1 MNKNANRLLI
11 IDDEPEI
18 CNLFSAV
25 AERLGFD
32 VRTTGEADK
41 FVRLNQDFDPAVV
54 ILDLHMPQA
63 DGIEL
68 LRRLA
73 DDKCRAWILVVSG
86 ADTRVLGSAERLGA
100 NRGLNM
106 LGAMQKPVQLQEL
119 RGKLADTKTAQRGFT
134 QGDLEQAIATG
145 QLLVLFLPKVAV
157 HDNGD
162 WSVEGSEALVR
173 WDHPELGI
181 LMPDEFIPMA
191 EETGLIKPLTTFV
204 LNETVTQM
212 RWWHD
217 LGLDINVAVNV
228 GAQLLDDLEFPDRVS
243 DVLAQH
249 GVESSKLIL
258 EITETAAMGDRQTS
272 MDVLTRLRLKGIE
285 LAIDDFGTG
294 YSSLKQLFHMPFSE
308 LKIDASFV
316 LEVAESHEARTM
328 VETMVQLAH
337 NLGMSACCEGVE
349 TQEIWDFVAS
359 VNCDRVQGFL
369 ISRPIDSESLVNLV
383 REWQAA
389 GRTRKIIDVASERRS
404 RSVVTA
410 E

>member
-1 MNKNANRLLI
+1 MKKNANRLLV
-11 IDDEPEI
+11 IDDEAEI
-18 CNLFSAV
+18 CNLFATV
-25 AERLGFD
+25 AEQLGFE
-32 VRTTGEADK
+32 VRTTGEADEFIK
-41 FVRLNQDFDPAVV
+41 LNRDFDPTIV

-63 DGIEL
+63 DGIEV

-73 DDKCRAWILVVSG
+73 DDKCRAGILVISG
-86 ADTRVLGSAERLGA
+86 ADSRVLGSAERLGA

-119 RGKLADTKTAQRGFT
+119 RGKLGDAKLAQRKFT
-134 QGDLEQAIATG
+134 QADLEQAIAKE

-157 HDNGD
+157 HDNGG

-191 EETGLIKPLTTFV
+191 EDTGLIEPLTGFV
-204 LNETVTQM
+204 LNEAVEQL
-212 RWWHD
+212 RRWHD
-217 LGLDINVAVNV
+217 LGLGLNVAVNV
-228 GAQLLDDLEFPDRVS
+228 AAQLLEDLEFPDQVS
-243 DVLAQH
+243 KVLAQH
-249 GVESSKLIL
+249 DVESSKLIL
-258 EITETAAMGDRQTS
+258 EITESAAMGDRQTS

-294 YSSLKQLFHMPFSE
+294 YSSLKQLFYMPFSE

-316 LEVAESHEARTM
+316 LEVAESNEARTM
-328 VETMVQLAH
+328 VETMVTLAH

-349 TQEIWDFVAS
+349 TREIWDFIAS
-359 VNCDRVQGFL
+359 VNCDKAQGFL
-369 ISRPIDSESLVNLV
+369 ISRPIDSDSLVKLV
-383 REWQAA
+383 REWQDA
-389 GRTRKIIDVASERRS
+389 GSTRKIIDVASGKRS
-404 RSVVTA
+404 RSVVTT

>member
-1 MNKNANRLLI
+1 MNNNANRLLI

-18 CNLFSAV
+18 CDLFSAV

-32 VRTTGEADK
+32 VCTTGDANE
-41 FVRLNQDFDPAVV
+41 FIRLNREFDPTVI
-54 ILDLHMPQA
+54 ILDLQMPQA
-63 DGIEL
+63 DGVEL

-73 DDKCRAWILVVSG
+73 DDKCSAGILVVSG
-86 ADTRVLGSAERLGA
+86 ADNRVLGSAEQLGA
-100 NRGLNM
+100 NRGLEM
-106 LGAMQKPVQLQEL
+106 LGAMQKPVQLQDLRSKL
-119 RGKLADTKTAQRGFT
+119 RGTMTAQRGFT
-134 QGDLEQAIATG
+134 KVDLKKAIDNG

-157 HDNGD
+157 NENGE
-162 WSVEGSEALVR
+162 WSMEGSEALVR

-191 EETGLIKPLTTFV
+191 EETGLIKPLTAVV
-204 LNETVTQM
+204 LNETVTQL
-212 RWWHD
+212 RRWHD

-243 DVLAQH
+243 EVLAQH
-249 GVESSKLIL
+249 DVESSKLIL
-258 EITETAAMGDRQTS
+258 EITESVAMGDRQTS
-272 MDVLTRLRLKGIE
+272 MDVLTRLRLKGVE

-294 YSSLKQLFHMPFSE
+294 YSSLKQLFYMPFSE

-316 LEVAESHEARTM
+316 LEVARSQEARTM
-328 VETMVQLAH
+328 VDTMVQLAH

-359 VNCDRVQGFL
+359 VNCDKVQGYL
-369 ISRPIDSESLVNLV
+369 ISRPVDSDSLVNLV
-383 REWQAA
+383 REWQGA
-389 GRTRKIIDVASERRS
+389 GGTRKIIDVAPERRS
-404 RSVVTA
+404 RSVVTT

>member
-1 MNKNANRLLI
+1 MKKNANRLLV
-11 IDDEPEI
+11 IDDEAEI
-18 CNLFSAV
+18 CNLFSSV
-25 AERLGFD
+25 AEQLGFE
-32 VRTTGEADK
+32 VRTTGEADE
-41 FVRLNQDFDPAVV
+41 FISLNRDFNPTVV

-63 DGIEL
+63 DGVEV

-73 DDKCRAWILVVSG
+73 NDKCRAGILVVSG
-86 ADTRVLGSAERLGA
+86 ADRRVLGSAERLGA

-119 RGKLADTKTAQRGFT
+119 RGKLGDAKLAQRKFT
-134 QGDLEQAIATG
+134 PADLEQAIAKE

-157 HDNGD
+157 HDNGG

-191 EETGLIKPLTTFV
+191 EDTGLIKPLTGFV
-204 LNETVTQM
+204 LNETVEQL
-212 RWWHD
+212 RRWHD
-217 LGLDINVAVNV
+217 LGLDLNVAVNV
-228 GAQLLDDLEFPDRVS
+228 AAQLLEDLEFPDQVS
-243 DVLAQH
+243 KVLAQH
-249 GVESSKLIL
+249 DVEGSKLIL
-258 EITETAAMGDRQTS
+258 EITESAAMGDRQTS

-294 YSSLKQLFHMPFSE
+294 YSSLRQLFYMPFSE

-316 LEVAESHEARTM
+316 LEVAESNEARTM
-328 VETMVQLAH
+328 VEAMVTLAH

-359 VNCDRVQGFL
+359 INCDKVQGFL
-369 ISRPIDSESLVNLV
+369 ISRPIDSDSLVKLV
-383 REWQAA
+383 REWQDA
-389 GRTRKIIDVASERRS
+389 GSTRKIFDVASGKRS
-404 RSVVTA
+404 RSVAMT

>member
-1 MNKNANRLLI
+1 MKKNANRLLV
-11 IDDEPEI
+11 IDDEAEI
-18 CNLFSAV
+18 CNLFSSV
-25 AERLGFD
+25 AEQLGFE
-32 VRTTGEADK
+32 VRTTGEADE
-41 FVRLNQDFDPAVV
+41 FISLNRDFNPTVV

-63 DGIEL
+63 DGVEV

-73 DDKCRAWILVVSG
+73 DDKCRAGILVVSG
-86 ADTRVLGSAERLGA
+86 ADRRVLGSAERLGA

-119 RGKLADTKTAQRGFT
+119 RGKLGDAKLAQRKFT
-134 QGDLEQAIATG
+134 PADLEQAIAKE

-157 HDNGD
+157 HDNGG

-191 EETGLIKPLTTFV
+191 EDTGLIKPLTGFV
-204 LNETVTQM
+204 LNETVEQL
-212 RWWHD
+212 RRWHD
-217 LGLDINVAVNV
+217 LGLDLNVAVNV
-228 GAQLLDDLEFPDRVS
+228 AAQLLEDLEFPDQVS
-243 DVLAQH
+243 KVLAQH
-249 GVESSKLIL
+249 DVEGSKLIL
-258 EITETAAMGDRQTS
+258 EITESAAMGDRQTS

-294 YSSLKQLFHMPFSE
+294 YSSLRQLFYMPFSE

-316 LEVAESHEARTM
+316 LEVAESNEARTM
-328 VETMVQLAH
+328 VEAMVTLAH

-359 VNCDRVQGFL
+359 INCDKVQGFL
-369 ISRPIDSESLVNLV
+369 ISRPIDSDSLVKLV
-383 REWQAA
+383 REWQDA
-389 GRTRKIIDVASERRS
+389 GSTRKIFDVASGKRS
-404 RSVVTA
+404 RSVAMT